1 MSIKISDSP
10 LALSLQ
16 LAAFGP
22 TPAAGETSVPQAFDD
37 HLEERLLPARS
48 AALYATQSSRVWL
61 LPYTLLRQH
70 SFEPKPILKES
81 LTHAAHHT
89 RIPRALSG

>member
-22 TPAAGETSVPQAFDD
+22 TPAAGETSLPQAFDG
-37 HLEERLLPARS
+37 HLEGAPFARAKRRLVCDAIIARLAASLHSAPPA
-48 AALYATQSSRVWL
+48 Q
-61 LPYTLLRQH
+61 
-70 SFEPKPILKES
+70 F
-81 LTHAAHHT
+81 
-89 RIPRALSG
+89 